1 MSSQRISTVIE
12 KTGIEPVPIE
22 IDGDVYDVHP
32 KVLELIES
40 LSLQVKEIM
49 ELKFPDLIN
58 DNEKN

>member
-58 DNEKN
+58 DKEKN